1 MIQTLGGVRLLVRY
15 ELDACLPDAVPHAS
29 AGGQASIAALTAAL
43 GSTKLTAPT
52 SSKSSLVSVEK
63 GGKLAAQSGTMELK
77 TRSRTTYDKIRRTRV
92 TNTFDWTEVYLQL
105 VLSQTQ
111 HLALGWHDRGTFNT
125 IERKT
130 LQELEQGPVGRGHQ
144 NNLHKLGE
152 VLERICE
159 LVKARGEGERL
170 SLVCEAGT
178 LTLRRHTDRP
188 DGALP
193 VEMLQLFKTS

>member
-1 MIQTLGGVRLLVRY
+1 MQTLRGVRLLVRY
-15 ELDACLPDAVPHAS
+15 ELDACLPDALAHAS
-29 AGGQASIAALTAAL
+29 AAGRTSIAALTATL
-43 GSTKLTAPT
+43 GSTKTP
-52 SSKSSLVSVEK
+52 LVTVER
-63 GGKLAAQSGTMELK
+63 GGKLVAQSGTMELK
-77 TRSRTTYDKIRRTRV
+77 TRSRTTYDEARNTRV
-92 TNTFDWTEVYLQL
+92 TNSFEWTDVYLQL

-111 HLALGWHDRGTFNT
+111 HLALGWHDRGTFKT

-130 LQELEQGPVGRGHQ
+130 LQELEQGPVGRGHH

-159 LVKARGEGERL
+159 LVKARGEGGRL